1 MPSLSI
7 NSKDLDSLGINLK
20 DLLRAIA
27 QTKSSGDDVIKIK
40 KRKKKVKKVKTK
52 VKGATRS
59 PMTPDPTASG
69 IAGLSKNASMNP
81 FPPAQKISNLPVQ
94 VSGGGASFQPPP
106 FQTKIE
112 VKNEPQRQTDNI
124 NQQQLVTF
132 QNETKQQL
140 KDIQDAQAY
149 NTYGLHAT
157 GLALTKM
164 LKSNNRQGFYNQSLP
179 PPTNLGNLYSGTYHR
194 EYEVDTSDRE
204 GVVATNDPME
214 NIRVQEITF
223 EENPLNQQVELAPV
237 QAQFRL
243 GSEERVEDQQ
253 QTDYATDIQ
262 DTVGFQDVQSELEPS
277 EIVPQIEAT
286 PEVKFDE
293 VYPEEIPRQRK
304 QYYKKVPQE
313 QQKKRG
319 RKPKNQEERTEEE
332 PAIFEDLMNLVD
344 EKKLTPKKQP
354 LTDASVRMTRKNS
367 DHSKLVNTDTGIS
380 PFGEAKKKS
389 KQQTLNEFYGRPN
402 DDETD

>member
-40 KRKKKVKKVKTK
+40 KRKKKVKRVKTK
-52 VKGATRS
+52 GNKST
-59 PMTPDPTASG
+59 
-69 IAGLSKNASMNP
+69 GLSKNSSMNP
-81 FPPAQKISNLPVQ
+81 FPPAQKISNLPPQ
-94 VSGGGASFQPPP
+94 LSGGASFQPPP

-112 VKNEPQRQTDNI
+112 VKNEPQRQTDNT
-124 NQQQLVTF
+124 NQQQLITF

-149 NTYGLHAT
+149 NTYGLQAT
-157 GLALTKM
+157 GLALTKI

-194 EYEVDTSDRE
+194 EYEVNTSDGE

-223 EENPLNQQVELAPV
+223 EENPLNQETGLAPV
-237 QAQFRL
+237 Q
-243 GSEERVEDQQ
+243 EDQQ

-262 DTVGFQDVQSELEPS
+262 DTVGFQDVQSELEQS

-319 RKPKNQEERTEEE
+319 RKPKNQEERVEEE
-332 PAIFEDLMNLVD
+332 PAIFDDLMNLVD
-344 EKKLTPKKQP
+344 ERKLTPKKQP

>member
-52 VKGATRS
+52 GNKST
-59 PMTPDPTASG
+59 
-69 IAGLSKNASMNP
+69 GLSKNSSMNP
-81 FPPAQKISNLPVQ
+81 FPPAQKISNLPPQ
-94 VSGGGASFQPPP
+94 VSGGGGASFQPPP

-112 VKNEPQRQTDNI
+112 VKNEPQRQTDNL

-204 GVVATNDPME
+204 GVGATNDPME

-237 QAQFRL
+237 Q
-243 GSEERVEDQQ
+243 EDQQ

-304 QYYKKVPQE
+304 QYYKKVPLE

-319 RKPKNQEERTEEE
+319 RKPKNQEERVEEE
-332 PAIFEDLMNLVD
+332 PAIFDDLMNLVD
-344 EKKLTPKKQP
+344 ERKLTPKKQP

-389 KQQTLNEFYGRPN
+389 KQQTLNEFYGKPN

>member
-1 MPSLSI
+1 
-7 NSKDLDSLGINLK
+7 LK

-52 VKGATRS
+52 GNKQT
-59 PMTPDPTASG
+59 
-69 IAGLSKNASMNP
+69 GLSKNSSMNP
-81 FPPAQKISNLPVQ
+81 FPPAQKTSNLPPQ
-94 VSGGGASFQPPP
+94 VSGGGGASFQPPP

-112 VKNEPQRQTDNI
+112 VKNEPQRQTDNL

-132 QNETKQQL
+132 QNETNQQF

-194 EYEVDTSDRE
+194 EYEVNTSDGE

-237 QAQFRL
+237 Q
-243 GSEERVEDQQ
+243 EDQQ

-262 DTVGFQDVQSELEPS
+262 DTVGFQDVQSELEQS
-277 EIVPQIEAT
+277 EITPQIEAT

-319 RKPKNQEERTEEE
+319 RKPKNQEERIEEE
-332 PAIFEDLMNLVD
+332 PAIFDDLMNLVD
-344 EKKLTPKKQP
+344 ERKLTPKKQP
-354 LTDASVRMTRKNS
+354 LTEASVRMTRKNS

-389 KQQTLNEFYGRPN
+389 KQQTLNEFYGKPN

>member
-20 DLLRAIA
+20 DLLKAIA

-52 VKGATRS
+52 GDKLS
-59 PMTPDPTASG
+59 
-69 IAGLSKNASMNP
+69 GLSKVSTMNP
-81 FPPAQKISNLPVQ
+81 FPPAQKISNLPPQ
-94 VSGGGASFQPPP
+94 VSGGGGASFQPPP

-112 VKNEPQRQTDNI
+112 VKTDPQKQTDNLT
-124 NQQQLVTF
+124 QQQLVAF

-149 NTYGLHAT
+149 NTYGLQAT

-164 LKSNNRQGFYNQSLP
+164 LKNNNRQGFYNQSLP

-204 GVVATNDPME
+204 GIVARNDPME
-214 NIRVQEITF
+214 NIRVEEIVF
-223 EENPLNQQVELAPV
+223 EDNPLLQQTELAPS
-237 QAQFRL
+237 Q
-243 GSEERVEDQQ
+243 EEPQQEDQQ
-253 QTDYATDIQ
+253 LTDYTTDIQ
-262 DTVGFQDVQSELEPS
+262 DNVGFQDVQSEVGQVEPIN
-277 EIVPQIEAT
+277 EETLPEEKAT
-286 PEVKFDE
+286 PELKFEE
-293 VYPEEIPRQRK
+293 VYQEDESRPRK
-304 QYYKKVPQE
+304 KYYKKIPPD

-319 RKPKNQEERTEEE
+319 RKSKVQEQTEEE
-332 PAIFEDLMNLVD
+332 TAIFDDLMNLVD
-344 EKKLTPKKQP
+344 DKKLTPKKQP
-354 LTDASVRMTRKNS
+354 LTDASVRMTRKNA
-367 DHSKLVNTDTGIS
+367 DHSKLVNPDTGIS

-389 KQQTLNEFYGRPN
+389 KQQTLNEFYGRAN

>member
-1 MPSLSI
+1 MIFFVRLLYMPSLSI

-52 VKGATRS
+52 GNKST
-59 PMTPDPTASG
+59 
-69 IAGLSKNASMNP
+69 GLSKNSSMNP
-81 FPPAQKISNLPVQ
+81 FPPAQKISNLPPQ
-94 VSGGGASFQPPP
+94 VSGGGGASFQPPP

-112 VKNEPQRQTDNI
+112 VKNEPQRQTDNL

-157 GLALTKM
+157 GLALTKI

-204 GVVATNDPME
+204 GVVATNDPMK
-214 NIRVQEITF
+214 I
-223 EENPLNQQVELAPV
+223 
-237 QAQFRL
+237 
-243 GSEERVEDQQ
+243 
-253 QTDYATDIQ
+253 
-262 DTVGFQDVQSELEPS
+262 
-277 EIVPQIEAT
+277 
-286 PEVKFDE
+286 
-293 VYPEEIPRQRK
+293 
-304 QYYKKVPQE
+304 
-313 QQKKRG
+313 
-319 RKPKNQEERTEEE
+319 
-332 PAIFEDLMNLVD
+332 
-344 EKKLTPKKQP
+344 
-354 LTDASVRMTRKNS
+354 
-367 DHSKLVNTDTGIS
+367 
-380 PFGEAKKKS
+380 
-389 KQQTLNEFYGRPN
+389 
-402 DDETD
+402 

>member
-1 MPSLSI
+1 M
-7 NSKDLDSLGINLK
+7 
-20 DLLRAIA
+20 
-27 QTKSSGDDVIKIK
+27 
-40 KRKKKVKKVKTK
+40 
-52 VKGATRS
+52 
-59 PMTPDPTASG
+59 
-69 IAGLSKNASMNP
+69 
-81 FPPAQKISNLPVQ
+81 
-94 VSGGGASFQPPP
+94 
-106 FQTKIE
+106 
-112 VKNEPQRQTDNI
+112 
-124 NQQQLVTF
+124 
-132 QNETKQQL
+132 
-140 KDIQDAQAY
+140 
-149 NTYGLHAT
+149 
-157 GLALTKM
+157 
-164 LKSNNRQGFYNQSLP
+164 P

-214 NIRVQEITF
+214 NIRVQEINF
-223 EENPLNQQVELAPV
+223 EENPLNQETELAPV
-237 QAQFRL
+237 Q
-243 GSEERVEDQQ
+243 EDQQ

-319 RKPKNQEERTEEE
+319 RKPKNQEERVEEE
-332 PAIFEDLMNLVD
+332 PAIFDDLMNLVD
-344 EKKLTPKKQP
+344 ERKSTPKKQP
-354 LTDASVRMTRKNS
+354 LTEASVRMTRKNS

>member
-52 VKGATRS
+52 GNKQT
-59 PMTPDPTASG
+59 
-69 IAGLSKNASMNP
+69 GLSKNSSMNP
-81 FPPAQKISNLPVQ
+81 FPPAQKTSNLPPQ
-94 VSGGGASFQPPP
+94 VSGGASFQPPP

-112 VKNEPQRQTDNI
+112 VKNEPQRQTDNL
-124 NQQQLVTF
+124 NQQQLISF

-194 EYEVDTSDRE
+194 EYEVNTSDGE

-223 EENPLNQQVELAPV
+223 EENPLNQEIELAPV
-237 QAQFRL
+237 Q
-243 GSEERVEDQQ
+243 EDQQ

-262 DTVGFQDVQSELEPS
+262 DTVGFQDVQSEVEQVEPVDIPDIPDLTNIPTTKSDFS
-277 EIVPQIEAT
+277 EIAQE
-286 PEVKFDE
+286 DE
-293 VYPEEIPRQRK
+293 PPPK
-304 QYYKKVPQE
+304 KKYYKRIPPD

-319 RKPKNQEERTEEE
+319 RKSKIQEQTEEE
-332 PAIFEDLMNLVD
+332 TAIFDDLMNLVD
-344 EKKLTPKKQP
+344 ERKLTPKKQP
-354 LTDASVRMTRKNS
+354 LTEASVRMTRKNS
-367 DHSKLVNTDTGIS
+367 DHSKLVSTETGIS

-389 KQQTLNEFYGRPN
+389 KQQTLNEFYGKPN

>member
-52 VKGATRS
+52 GNKQT
-59 PMTPDPTASG
+59 
-69 IAGLSKNASMNP
+69 GLSKNSSMNP
-81 FPPAQKISNLPVQ
+81 FPPAQKTSNLPPQ
-94 VSGGGASFQPPP
+94 VSGGGGASFQPPP

-112 VKNEPQRQTDNI
+112 VKNEPQRQTDNL
-124 NQQQLVTF
+124 NQQQLISF

-194 EYEVDTSDRE
+194 EYEVNTSDGE

-223 EENPLNQQVELAPV
+223 EENPLNQEIELAPV
-237 QAQFRL
+237 QE
-243 GSEERVEDQQ
+243 SP
-253 QTDYATDIQ
+253 DYATDIQ
-262 DTVGFQDVQSELEPS
+262 DTVGFQDVQSEPEPS
-277 EIVPQIEAT
+277 EIVSQIEAT

-293 VYPEEIPRQRK
+293 VYSEEIPRQRK

-319 RKPKNQEERTEEE
+319 RKPKNQEQERVEEE
-332 PAIFEDLMNLVD
+332 PAIFDDLMNLVD
-344 EKKLTPKKQP
+344 ERKLTPKKQP
-354 LTDASVRMTRKNS
+354 LTEASVRMTRKNS
-367 DHSKLVNTDTGIS
+367 DHSKLVSTETGIS

-389 KQQTLNEFYGRPN
+389 KQQTLNEFYGKPN